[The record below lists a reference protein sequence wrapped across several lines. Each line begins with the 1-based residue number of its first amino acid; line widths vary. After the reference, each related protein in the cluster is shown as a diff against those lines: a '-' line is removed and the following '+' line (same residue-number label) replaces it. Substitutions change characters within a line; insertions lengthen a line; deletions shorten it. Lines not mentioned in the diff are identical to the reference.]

1 MPRSNPQPIPNRRAE
16 RTGIAWPATR
26 QSTRRSREWCDLVR
40 LILDDGWQPVAASA
54 RLRAQVGD
62 PRVLRQ
68 MAARVQ
74 RTMLERPSQ
83 VAERALLT
91 LAEALGEAQPA

>member
-1 MPRSNPQPIPNRRAE
+1 MA
-16 RTGIAWPATR
+16 TTR
-26 QSTRRSREWCDLVR
+26 QWTAAEQGMVHLVR

-54 RLRAQVGD
+54 RLRAQVSD

-74 RTMLERPSQ
+74 RTMQERPSP